1 MRYSHIL
8 LIFLL
13 AVCGSKLS
21 AQQAVR
27 ARIIEKGTS
36 APVPF
41 ATIRY
46 GAGNQGV
53 IAGLDGYFE
62 IPAVSPA
69 PSTIEVSC
77 MGYKTLLLN
86 LPIPGNT
93 VFLEPGGKEL
103 AEVTIKPPYEKIRRI
118 LNETIK
124 NKPAND
130 PDKYD
135 RYRCH
140 IYYKMLAD
148 AALPDSNAAKDTSA
162 GIKEFK
168 AFSSRQHL
176 LMSETYSIRN
186 WERPGKLQEDI
197 LATRFSGLKKT
208 AFTSVITDVL
218 PFHAYTDYIT
228 LNGKD
233 YHNPVSPGY
242 NQHYRFNLSDEL
254 LDGTDTIWVLSF
266 RPKGIAGNSLTG
278 KVYVHSAGF
287 AISRLIAAVKDPGM
301 EQTVRIEQEYQRIPF
316 GTNGIR
322 WFPVQLNYVIERVM
336 KADKTPYTLQMT
348 GRSTIDSVSWDDNDV
363 RFDKRHTVRLADGAT
378 EHSDSLL
385 NHLRLD
391 TLDTKEKMTYHVI
404 DSLGAKVK
412 ADKIMD
418 HMRNLP
424 KGRVSVGPVDIDLM
438 RLLSY
443 NRYENIRLGM
453 GLQTNDHILKWGSV
467 GGWAG
472 YGFGD
477 KRWKYGGFAEFYFDK
492 YKEFVL
498 RGSYSDDL
506 GDPGRIQIAK
516 ELDKNYLRKFL
527 LTRVDLT
534 KTYTASMSGKFGY
547 WSTEVAAEE
556 QQFTPNYNY
565 ALRLNGEDHAAF
577 RSREASI
584 NLRYAYGER
593 TAPIF
598 GTYMRTDSKYPIWF
612 GKVTAGEITAGM
624 PYEKYIKAVSGFLW
638 RGHLNRVGTEHIM
651 FEAGKIWSDGPLPI
665 SRLFAGNGFKYDPRY
680 AFSLYGFG
688 GIMTLFPYEVYT
700 DRFVQAVFRHDMDWK
715 LYKLEAPDF
724 DLSSAPNIA
733 IQYGVLYGD
742 LLHKASHQS
751 IDIMTPNNG
760 YHEAGILLNNLIRLR
775 SRTYYQSF
783 NIGYFYHLN
792 AVGPIELEKSGKI
805 VIGASIEL

>member
-1 MRYSHIL
+1 MRYSL
-8 LIFLL
+8 FLL
-13 AVCGSKLS
+13 VLLLSLVSSGLS
-21 AQQAVR
+21 AQQPAR

-46 GAGNQGV
+46 GTGNQGV

-77 MGYKTLLLN
+77 MGYKTLVLS
-86 LPIPGNT
+86 LPLSSNT
-93 VFLEPGGKEL
+93 VFLEPAGKEL
-103 AEVTIKPPYEKIRRI
+103 AEVTVKPPYEKIRRI

-135 RYRCH
+135 RYQCH

-148 AALPDSNAAKDTSA
+148 ASLPDSNTAKDTSA
-162 GIKEFK
+162 DIKEFK
-168 AFSSRQHL
+168 AFSTRQHM

-208 AFTSVITDVL
+208 AFTSVVTDVL

-242 NQHYRFNLSDEL
+242 NLHYRFNLSDEL

-278 KVYVHSAGF
+278 KVYIHSDGF

-316 GTNGIR
+316 GPKGRR
-322 WFPVQLNYVIERVM
+322 WFPGQLNYVIERVM

-348 GRSTIDSVSWDDNDV
+348 GRSTIDSVSWDANDV

-378 EHSDSLL
+378 DKSDSLL
-385 NHLRLD
+385 NHLRPD
-391 TLDTKEKMTYHVI
+391 TLDAKEQMTYHVI

-418 HMRNLP
+418 YMRNLP
-424 KGRVSVGPVDIDLM
+424 KGRVSVGAVDIDLT

-443 NRYENIRLGM
+443 NRYENIRLGL
-453 GLQTNDHILKWGSV
+453 GLQTNDRILKWASV

-534 KTYTASMSGKFGY
+534 KTYTVSMSGKFGY
-547 WSTEVAAEE
+547 WGAEVTAEE

-565 ALRLNGEDHAAF
+565 ALRLNGEDHASF

-598 GTYMRTDSKYPIWF
+598 GTYMRTDSKYPTWF

-624 PYEKYIKAVSGFLW
+624 PNEQYIKAVSGLLW

-680 AFSLYGFG
+680 AFSLYVFG

-700 DRFVQAVFRHDMDWK
+700 DKFAQAVFRHDMDWK
-715 LYKLEAPDF
+715 LYKLESPDF

-733 IQYGVLYGD
+733 LQYGILYGN
-742 LLHKASHQS
+742 LSNAAAHNS
-751 IDIMTPNNG
+751 IDIMVPSKG
-760 YHEAGILLNNLIRLR
+760 YHEAGMLLNNLIRLR
-775 SRTYYQSF
+775 ASSYYQSF
-783 NIGYFYHLN
+783 NIGYFYPLN
-792 AVGPIELEKSGKI
+792 TPGPIDLEKKGKI

>member
-21 AQQAVR
+21 AQQPVR

-93 VFLEPGGKEL
+93 VFLEPGGQEL

-322 WFPVQLNYVIERVM
+322 WFPVQLN
-336 KADKTPYTLQMT
+336 
-348 GRSTIDSVSWDDNDV
+348 
-363 RFDKRHTVRLADGAT
+363 
-378 EHSDSLL
+378 
-385 NHLRLD
+385 
-391 TLDTKEKMTYHVI
+391 
-404 DSLGAKVK
+404 
-412 ADKIMD
+412 
-418 HMRNLP
+418 
-424 KGRVSVGPVDIDLM
+424 
-438 RLLSY
+438 
-443 NRYENIRLGM
+443 
-453 GLQTNDHILKWGSV
+453 
-467 GGWAG
+467 
-472 YGFGD
+472 
-477 KRWKYGGFAEFYFDK
+477 
-492 YKEFVL
+492 
-498 RGSYSDDL
+498 
-506 GDPGRIQIAK
+506 
-516 ELDKNYLRKFL
+516 
-527 LTRVDLT
+527 
-534 KTYTASMSGKFGY
+534 
-547 WSTEVAAEE
+547 
-556 QQFTPNYNY
+556 
-565 ALRLNGEDHAAF
+565 
-577 RSREASI
+577 
-584 NLRYAYGER
+584 
-593 TAPIF
+593 
-598 GTYMRTDSKYPIWF
+598 
-612 GKVTAGEITAGM
+612 
-624 PYEKYIKAVSGFLW
+624 
-638 RGHLNRVGTEHIM
+638 
-651 FEAGKIWSDGPLPI
+651 
-665 SRLFAGNGFKYDPRY
+665 
-680 AFSLYGFG
+680 
-688 GIMTLFPYEVYT
+688 
-700 DRFVQAVFRHDMDWK
+700 
-715 LYKLEAPDF
+715 
-724 DLSSAPNIA
+724 
-733 IQYGVLYGD
+733 
-742 LLHKASHQS
+742 
-751 IDIMTPNNG
+751 
-760 YHEAGILLNNLIRLR
+760 
-775 SRTYYQSF
+775 
-783 NIGYFYHLN
+783 
-792 AVGPIELEKSGKI
+792 
-805 VIGASIEL
+805 